1 MGIGCCRRNN
11 FNEEFIEDL
20 DKINSELYENYSI
33 KFEQKSS
40 NYLCNFS
47 KDGNEKILFE
57 IIHKNE
63 NFSLLFL
70 NKINEI
76 RANPLIFYSDS
87 KKYSLSD
94 FFEEFI
100 SNTET
105 SSTIPWSYVKA
116 NEIYEIMDDEKNGR
130 EEKKINK
137 LKKLNKN
144 SFNID
149 VISSLIYEGEKIMD
163 YIWQYLKNISKSQ
176 KEMLLI
182 KNYDCCVVYTSSK
195 IEEDTK
201 DLAEIQ
207 SFRNLKEYNS
217 ARNKKYNKKK
227 DIYNIYIFLFK
238 KIN

>member
-1 MGIGCCRRNN
+1 MMKKM
-11 FNEEFIEDL
+11 EE
-20 DKINSELYENYSI
+20 
-33 KFEQKSS
+33 
-40 NYLCNFS
+40 
-47 KDGNEKILFE
+47 
-57 IIHKNE
+57 
-63 NFSLLFL
+63 
-70 NKINEI
+70 
-76 RANPLIFYSDS
+76 
-87 KKYSLSD
+87 KK
-94 FFEEFI
+94 
-100 SNTET
+100 
-105 SSTIPWSYVKA
+105 
-116 NEIYEIMDDEKNGR
+116 
-130 EEKKINK
+130 KKINK

-182 KNYDCCVVYTSSK
+182 KTYDCCVVYTSSK

-217 ARNKKYNKKK
+217 VRNKKYNKKK
-227 DIYNIYIFLFK
+227 DIYNIYVFLFK